1 MSAVALIHIDAVLLD
16 QFLQAASVSLTS
28 GDELPVVVR
37 AATEGPQYE
46 GGFAGAAVGDF
57 QLVEWSSLGVQQPN
71 TGVGEAGQI
80 GRGVGDRVDRG
91 DDDETVSARR

>member
-1 MSAVALIHIDAVLLD
+1 MSAGALIHIDAVLLD
-16 QFLQAASVSLTS
+16 QFLQAASVSLAS
-28 GDELPVVVR
+28 GDELPVAVR

-71 TGVGEAGQI
+71 AGCRRSRTGRPRGWRQ
-80 GRGVGDRVDRG
+80 GRPRQ
-91 DDDETVSARR
+91 